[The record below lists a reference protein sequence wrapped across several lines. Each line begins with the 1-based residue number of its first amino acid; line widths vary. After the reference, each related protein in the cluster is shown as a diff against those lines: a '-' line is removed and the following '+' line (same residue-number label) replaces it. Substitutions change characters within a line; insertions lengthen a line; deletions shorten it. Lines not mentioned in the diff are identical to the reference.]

1 MAKKVTVRKER
12 RLLDAFFKVDEAVLR
27 HERRDGSLSPEL
39 SRLNLERGD
48 GVAALLHQTDE
59 DYVVLVRQFRYPT
72 WLRDGPGWI
81 LEIVAGMLEESE
93 DPQEAMR
100 REIRE
105 ETGYRVAALESVSSF
120 YLTPGGSSERI
131 HLFYAAVSSA
141 DRLDQGGGMAEEN
154 EDIEIVTMPVA
165 EAFAAVDRGDIID
178 AKTLI
183 ALMWLRGRRQ
193 A

>member
-1 MAKKVTVRKER
+1 MAKKVTVREER

-48 GVAALLHQTDE
+48 GVAALLYRTDE
-59 DYVVLVRQFRYPT
+59 DRVVLVRQFRYPA

-81 LEIVAGMLEESE
+81 LEIVAGMLKEGE

-105 ETGYRVAALESVSSF
+105 ETGYRVAALEPVSSF

-131 HLFYAAVSSA
+131 HLFYAAVGPA
-141 DRLDQGGGMAEEN
+141 DRLDQGGGLAEEN
-154 EDIEIVTMPVA
+154 EDIEIVAVPAA
-165 EAFAAVDRGDIID
+165 EAFTAVDRGEIVD
-178 AKTLI
+178 AKTII